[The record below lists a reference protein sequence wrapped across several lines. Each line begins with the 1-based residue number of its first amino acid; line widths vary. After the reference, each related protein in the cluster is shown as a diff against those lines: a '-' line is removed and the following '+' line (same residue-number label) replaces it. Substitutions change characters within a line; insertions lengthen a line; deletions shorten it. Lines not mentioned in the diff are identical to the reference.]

1 MEKTETDIPQIELLT
16 PLTAEFHPECWGWG
30 NEETDEYGESL
41 NGADLVR
48 YQESIQERVDKENDL
63 CGNGIPCNLMDYFDG
78 SPAIKEKVAS
88 AVVSVKEAEGVL
100 YGCTTLELKDF
111 LDAAEMKE
119 LCDYIT
125 GQYSDGWGEG
135 FEQRDIEVDGGTLN
149 VHFWQ
154 WDGFCFKEQEKA
166 PPDAEKQAQTVRKPK
181 LQLPPHD
188 GNIFSIVG
196 DARQLLRRNGQQ
208 KEAEEM
214 WERVQGCRDYYKA
227 LGIIS
232 EYVETELSSDREKV
246 PKAKKKNKGEECR

>member
-16 PLTAEFHPECWGWG
+16 PLTAEFHPDYREW
-30 NEETDEYGESL
+30 EDDEPYGEPL

-48 YQESIQERVDKENDL
+48 YRESIQERVDKENDL
-63 CGNGIPCNLMDYFDG
+63 CGNGFPCNLMDYFDG

-125 GQYSDGWGEG
+125 GQYNDGWGEG

-154 WDGFCFKEQEKA
+154 WNGFCFKEQEKA
-166 PPDAEKQAQTVRKPK
+166 PPDAEKQPQTVRKPK
-181 LQLPPHD
+181 LQLLGHD
-188 GNIFSIVG
+188 GNIFSIMG
-196 DARQLLRRNGQQ
+196 DARRLLRRNGQQ

-214 WERVQGCRDYYKA
+214 WERVQGCGDYYKA